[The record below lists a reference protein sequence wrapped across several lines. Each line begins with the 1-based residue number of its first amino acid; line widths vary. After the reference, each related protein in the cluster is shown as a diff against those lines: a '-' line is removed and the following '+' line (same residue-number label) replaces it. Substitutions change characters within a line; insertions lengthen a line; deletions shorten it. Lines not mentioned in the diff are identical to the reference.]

1 MDCLYVSSCSY
12 TLLTALNKVNND
24 ISFIKLFNLEFDFS
38 FKSAIAIER
47 VYVYVGWIVDIPDNN
62 DFFFSKSIDGGQ
74 TFNTTNSI
82 SHNPSISYETM
93 NVIDI
98 FFGHRL
104 LLFIIMYMFHGQ
116 MVHEILGKFP

>member
-1 MDCLYVSSCSY
+1 MYNCKTILIIVSAYRLGLSLCKFMFIL
-12 TLLTALNKVNND
+12 LLTALNKVNND

-98 FFGHRL
+98 FFVIDYCYL
-104 LLFIIMYMFHGQ
+104 
-116 MVHEILGKFP
+116 

>member
-1 MDCLYVSSCSY
+1 
-12 TLLTALNKVNND
+12 LLTALNKVNND

-38 FKSAIAIER
+38 FKSPIAIER

-98 FFGHRL
+98 FFGLRL

-116 MVHEILGKFP
+116 MVHEIIGKFP